1 MNNIVKIALTIFAST
16 MFIKPSTALAS
27 DFGCQALLC
36 FAGGKGVAECQSTIR
51 KVIRDLARGK
61 GFPVCTFEGPKKT
74 IQSSENLVNT
84 RLYRKPWNARQV
96 CQDGETMPKR
106 LGRYGYRNYY
116 CPTIEVKLDPSIVA
130 DKSYLIQEYNYDDN
144 W

>member
-1 MNNIVKIALTIFAST
+1 MNNIVKIAITIFASIV
-16 MFIKPSTALAS
+16 FIKPTTAVAS

-51 KVIRDLARGK
+51 KVLRDLAKGK
-61 GFPVCTFEGPKKT
+61 GFPICTFDGPRKT
-74 IQSSENLVNT
+74 IQSSENLVST
-84 RLYRKPWNARQV
+84 RLYRKPWGTRNV
-96 CQDGETMPKR
+96 CPDGQTMPKR
-106 LGRYGYRNYY
+106 WSHYSLKNYY
-116 CPTIEVKLDPSIVA
+116 CPTIEIKLDPSIVA